1 MSLDRREPMTYA
13 CGAGQERMMIRKKEM
28 VTLYLEPEQLE
39 RLRQVSKE
47 TGVPMA
53 IYMRRALVSYMG
65 DQLKPADKAPQD

>member
-1 MSLDRREPMTYA
+1 
-13 CGAGQERMMIRKKEM
+13 MIRKKEM